1 MNFIKT
7 ISPIQKINFNGFEFY
22 IKRDDLLEING
33 NKARKLAFYIH
44 QRYPK
49 NQSFVSYGGSQSNAL
64 AALNILLNKDHISL
78 FLLVKKIST
87 FLKNNPCGNY
97 TLALEN
103 GVDFVENIHSL
114 SLKQFALSL
123 CKKMIFL

>member
-22 IKRDDLLEING
+22 IKRDDLLGEING

-49 NQSFVSYGGSQSNAL
+49 NQSFISYGGSQSNAL
-64 AALNILLNKDHISL
+64 AALSILLNKDHISL
-78 FLLVKKIST
+78 FLLVKK
-87 FLKNNPCGNY
+87 FL
-97 TLALEN
+97 LFLRIIL
-103 GVDFVENIHSL
+103 VETML
-114 SLKQFALSL
+114 
-123 CKKMIFL
+123 